1 MGSLGSSVVVS
12 EVSDEVV
19 VLSSV
24 LPVSAS
30 AEVVLLLSSSPA
42 EDVVPSEVDEP
53 SSVLVDVWSS
63 CCVYYELSSSSS
75 EAVEV
80 SVELVSEVV

>member
-1 MGSLGSSVVVS
+1 MGSLGSSVVS
-12 EVSDEVV
+12 EVSDVV
-19 VLSSV
+19 VSSV

-30 AEVVLLLSSSPA
+30 AEVVLSSPA
-42 EDVVPSEVDEP
+42 EDVVPSEVVVP

-63 CCVYYELSSSSS
+63 FSVYYDVSSSSS

>member
-1 MGSLGSSVVVS
+1 MGSLGSSVVS
-12 EVSDEVV
+12 EVSDVV
-19 VLSSV
+19 VSSV

-42 EDVVPSEVDEP
+42 EDVVPSEVVVP

-63 CCVYYELSSSSS
+63 FSVYYDVSSSSS